1 MENWQGK
8 KILKAIL
15 KKKKKKKIPLR
26 TLQKTHKNTQQHQAS
41 QFQKIPSLHL
51 SHHPL

>member
-15 KKKKKKKIPLR
+15 KKKKNPLR

-51 SHHPL
+51 SHYPL

>member
-8 KILKAIL
+8 KSWKQYKKFL
-15 KKKKKKKIPLR
+15 KKILYEPYK
-26 TLQKTHKNTQQHQAS
+26 KTHKNTQQHQAS

-51 SHHPL
+51 SHYPL